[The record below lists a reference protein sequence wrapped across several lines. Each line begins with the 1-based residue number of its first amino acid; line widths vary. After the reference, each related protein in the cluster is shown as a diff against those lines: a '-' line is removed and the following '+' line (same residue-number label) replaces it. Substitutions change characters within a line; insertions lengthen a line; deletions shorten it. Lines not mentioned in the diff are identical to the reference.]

1 MSQYTVEQFASELKL
16 PVDLLIDQLK
26 NAGVEKNNS
35 SDELSEDDKA
45 ALLSF
50 LKQSHGDSQ
59 KPKNKITLTRKQNT
73 EIQKT
78 DSSGKSRTIQVEVR
92 KKRTLTK
99 TPEVE
104 KNEPEI
110 EKPKEILDDNQV
122 KIRDDEKAR
131 HDALMKAQAED
142 RKKSEDKK
150 LESKKNIDGTIHK
163 PENKEVNKDTKK
175 SNWEDGPKKKVL
187 KTKNAHIGPLI
198 PKSTLK
204 KIIKKKKSA
213 TVALTILWH

>member
-73 EIQKT
+73 ETQKT
-78 DSSGKSRTIQVEVR
+78 DSSDKSRTIQVED
-92 KKRTLTK
+92 RTNRTRTK
-99 TPEVE
+99 TTQVE
-104 KNEPEI
+104 KHEHAI
-110 EKPKEILDDNQV
+110 EKKKEI
-122 KIRDDEKAR
+122 
-131 HDALMKAQAED
+131 
-142 RKKSEDKK
+142 
-150 LESKKNIDGTIHK
+150 
-163 PENKEVNKDTKK
+163 
-175 SNWEDGPKKKVL
+175 
-187 KTKNAHIGPLI
+187 
-198 PKSTLK
+198 
-204 KIIKKKKSA
+204 
-213 TVALTILWH
+213 